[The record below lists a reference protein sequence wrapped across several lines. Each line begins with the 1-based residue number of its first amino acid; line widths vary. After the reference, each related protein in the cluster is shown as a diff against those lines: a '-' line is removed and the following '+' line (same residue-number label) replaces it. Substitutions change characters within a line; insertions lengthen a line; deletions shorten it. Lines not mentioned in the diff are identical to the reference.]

1 GTGAAPSEFQDF
13 IGTYINEA
21 LPFVDNCLKGI
32 GKREEIV
39 IIASGKVAMGFSMLE
54 KIALGADM
62 CNAARAFMF
71 AVGCI
76 QALRC
81 RTNTCPTG
89 VTTQDP
95 ARSKSINVAAKA
107 LRMRNF
113 HDATVASFL
122 DLVGALGLERPD
134 QLLPEHVY
142 HRPEHGP
149 AITYADM
156 HPRLVSGDFI
166 SGHIPDANARDW
178 ERANAKRF

>member
-39 IIASGKVAMGFSMLE
+39 IIASGKVAMGYNMVE

-76 QALRC
+76 QAQRC
-81 RTNTCPTG
+81 HTNSCPTG

-95 ARSKSINVAAKA
+95 ARTRALIPAIKA
-107 LRMRNF
+107 LQVRNF
-113 HDATVASFL
+113 HDATVSSFL
-122 DLVGALGLERPD
+122 DIVGTLGLASPD
-134 QLLPEHVY
+134 ELSPDHVH
-142 HRPEHGP
+142 HRPNYGP
-149 AITYADM
+149 ACTYQDM
-156 HPRLVSGDFI
+156 HPQVESGDFLA
-166 SGHIPDANARDW
+166 GRIPEAYAKDWARA
-178 ERANAKRF
+178 RADRF